1 MYGPARML
9 LTSRSATQEAYLA
22 TLRKSAKP
30 WIVVA
35 NGPAGTGKTHLATAV
50 GLERLR
56 AREVERLVITR
67 PVVPAD
73 EDIGF
78 LPGTLEDKMK
88 PWVQPVFD
96 ALRSELTPMEIDKM
110 FARGLIEI
118 APLAFMRGRTLEHSW
133 IVCDEAQN
141 CTTSQLL
148 MLMTRIGVGSKMIV
162 AGDVSQSDRKD
173 RQDRQDWRDR
183 KDRHHQIGGFET
195 LIDRLRAQQEHPA
208 AEERK
213 EDRPIELIE
222 FDAPDIVRHPVIPHV
237 LDLFAFSA
245 GTCT

>member
-1 MYGPARML
+1 MYGPTRML

-22 TLRKSAKP
+22 MLRKSAKP

-78 LPGTLEDKMK
+78 LPGSLEDKMK
-88 PWVQPVFD
+88 PWVQPIFD
-96 ALRSELTPMEIDKM
+96 ALRSEMTPMEIDKM

-133 IVCDEAQN
+133 IICDEAQN

-148 MLMTRIGVGSKMIV
+148 MLMTRIGRGSKMIV

-173 RQDRQDWRDR
+173 QY
-183 KDRHHQIGGFET
+183 HSIGGFET
-195 LIDRLRAQQEHPA
+195 VIDRLRLRQQQQQQQTD
-208 AEERK
+208 EEDR
-213 EDRPIELIE
+213 RPIELIE
-222 FDAPDIVRHPVIPHV
+222 FEAPDIVRHPVIPHV
-237 LDLFAFSA
+237 LDLFVFND
-245 GTCT
+245 GTCM

>member
-1 MYGPARML
+1 MNPTLVTRML
-9 LTSRSATQEAYLA
+9 SSRTANQEAYL
-22 TLRKSAKP
+22 TMLRKTGKP

-35 NGPAGTGKTHLATAV
+35 NGPAGTGKTHLATTV

-78 LPGTLEDKMK
+78 LPGSLEDKMK
-88 PWVQPVFD
+88 PWVQPIFD

-110 FARGLIEI
+110 FARGTIEI

-141 CTTSQLL
+141 CTTNQLL
-148 MLMTRIGVGSKMIV
+148 MLMTRIGIGSKMIV
-162 AGDVSQSDRKD
+162 AGDMSQSDRKD
-173 RQDRQDWRDR
+173 
-183 KDRHHQIGGFET
+183 HNHSIGGFEAV
-195 LIDRLRAQQEHPA
+195 IDRLRLQHHQQEHDV
-208 AEERK
+208 EHR
-213 EDRPIELIE
+213 RPIELVE
-222 FDAPDIVRHPVIPHV
+222 FEAPDIVRHPVIPHV
-237 LDLFAFSA
+237 LDLFSFND

>member
-1 MYGPARML
+1 MNPTLVTRML
-9 LTSRSATQEAYLA
+9 SSRTANQEAYL
-22 TLRKSAKP
+22 TMLRKTGKP

-35 NGPAGTGKTHLATAV
+35 NGPAGTGKTHLATTV

-78 LPGTLEDKMK
+78 LPGSLEDKMK
-88 PWVQPVFD
+88 PWVQPIFD

-110 FARGLIEI
+110 FARGTIEI

-141 CTTSQLL
+141 CTTNQLL

-173 RQDRQDWRDR
+173 
-183 KDRHHQIGGFET
+183 HNHGIGGFET
-195 LIDRLRAQQEHPA
+195 VIDRLRLRHQQE
-208 AEERK
+208 EEHR
-213 EDRPIELIE
+213 RPIELVE
-222 FDAPDIVRHPVIPHV
+222 FEAPDIVRHPVIPHV
-237 LDLFAFSA
+237 LDLFSFSD